1 MKKFLGKALSDIEEL
16 LVQCCNSKSLANI
29 KWVYPKC
36 SVHGVGHDILL
47 NISHLSLSEFIKCRP
62 QFRVI
67 HHPEVAFL
75 VIWSLLC
82 FFYKIRVNLLV
93 FLTRVDTLHNNQGRN
108 TLHDICFFSYIPLE
122 ANGYALMSVF
132 REQLNCFSGL

>member
-1 MKKFLGKALSDIEEL
+1 MKKFLGKALSDIEKL

-29 KWVYPKC
+29 KWVYPKW

-93 FLTRVDTLHNNQGRN
+93 FLTRVDTLHYN
-108 TLHDICFFSYIPLE
+108 IPLE

-132 REQLNCFSGL
+132 REPLNCFSGFMNFFFRSTK